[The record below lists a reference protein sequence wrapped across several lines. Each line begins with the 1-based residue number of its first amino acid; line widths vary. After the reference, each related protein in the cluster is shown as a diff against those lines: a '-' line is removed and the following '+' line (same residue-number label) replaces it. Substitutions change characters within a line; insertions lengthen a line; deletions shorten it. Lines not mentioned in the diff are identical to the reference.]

1 MSNNFLKTQG
11 LNMKTQDMTTQNIN
25 TFSDFIKSLYEETT
39 SADIARVPS
48 KLGEPAAKVQKRP
61 SVINKTKSPDAEDA
75 EEIGDE
81 DDGKTQDNI
90 KKDILDA
97 VKKKTDNPHKAS
109 K

>member
-1 MSNNFLKTQG
+1 MT
-11 LNMKTQDMTTQNIN
+11 TQDTTTQNIN

-39 SADIARVPS
+39 SADIATVPS
-48 KLGEPAAKVQKRP
+48 KLGGPAAKVQKRA
-61 SVINKTKSPDAEDA
+61 SVINKNKSPDAEDA

-81 DDGKTQDNI
+81 DVGKTQDNI

-97 VKKKTDNPHKAS
+97 VKKKTDNPDKPDKAS